1 MSEKPVFIPAQDGD
15 VLPEGIWLPN
25 RAERRALKKM
35 KNFKGRNE
43 KLKLD
48 EYIELAQKTTKSEDF
63 KQYIYMKTLERL
75 KEKSLEERLKEKEQ
89 QKQNAIAEG
98 NEDLQG

>member
-1 MSEKPVFIPAQDGD
+1 MSEKPVFVPAQDGD

-35 KNFKGRNE
+35 KKFKGHDE
-43 KLKLD
+43 KLD
-48 EYIELAQKTTKSEDF
+48 EYIDLAQKTTKSEDF
-63 KQYIYMKTLERL
+63 KQYMYMKTLEHL

-89 QKQNAIAEG
+89 QKQDATTEG
-98 NEDLQG
+98 NENL